1 MAKRK
6 NKAAQEMARRRNK
19 KYGKDW
25 IKQNSLKAAAASV
38 AARNAK
44 KV

>member
-1 MAKRK
+1 MAKKK

-19 KYGKDW
+19 KVGKQW
-25 IKQNSLKAAAASV
+25 LKENAQKMV